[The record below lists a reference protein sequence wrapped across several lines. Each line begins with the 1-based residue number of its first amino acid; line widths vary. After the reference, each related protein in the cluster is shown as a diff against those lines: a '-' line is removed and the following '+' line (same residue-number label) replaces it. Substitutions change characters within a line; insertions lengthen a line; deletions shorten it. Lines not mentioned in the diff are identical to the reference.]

1 MEAKNQSELV
11 KKYWA
16 GESTVEEEKHLLE
29 SNLDNL
35 EEKDQTHFR
44 QLKDFSNMSLGA
56 DFGTEIM
63 DKIAQ
68 EETPVR
74 RLNPNLI
81 WKVAAAVL
89 LCLSMYFL
97 YQPLEQSKEEVQ
109 LAALEE
115 DPEKAFELTK
125 QALLLVSTKLN
136 KAAKVDLPLD
146 KFEKVQTKIKD
157 RN

>member
-16 GESTVEEEKHLLE
+16 GESTEEEEKHLLG
-29 SNLDNL
+29 SDLDAL
-35 EEKDQTHFR
+35 EETNQAHFQ
-44 QLKDFSNMSLGA
+44 QLKKFSQMSLGA
-56 DFGTEIM
+56 DFGKEIM
-63 DKIAQ
+63 AKI
-68 EETPVR
+68 EHDNTPVR

-97 YQPLEQSKEEVQ
+97 YQPIEQSSEEVQ

-115 DPEKAFELTK
+115 DPEKAFEITK
-125 QALLLVSTKLN
+125 QALLLVSAKLN

-146 KFEKVQTKIKD
+146 KFEEVQTKIKD